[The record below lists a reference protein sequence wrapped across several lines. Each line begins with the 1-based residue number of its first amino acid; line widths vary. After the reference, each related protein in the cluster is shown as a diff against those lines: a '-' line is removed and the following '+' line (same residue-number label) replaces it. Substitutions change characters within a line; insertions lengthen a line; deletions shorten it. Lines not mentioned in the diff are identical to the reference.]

1 MFDKEKQNI
10 FFKTNKISKKK
21 NYRDNNKSSMSHA
34 CPWMQILIMNVIPM
48 MNKV

>member
-21 NYRDNNKSSMSHA
+21 NIVTTIKA
-34 CPWMQILIMNVIPM
+34 Q
-48 MNKV
+48 

>member
-10 FFKTNKISKKK
+10 FLKQTKLAKK